1 MDSADK
7 SMSAAGQSGLTRK
20 SRFTI
25 HDISMAMEEE
35 QVIRDIYAKYGFKVS
50 REYARDLIKFVN
62 EMTRIDARMPA
73 TVELS
78 RVD

>member
-1 MDSADK
+1 
-7 SMSAAGQSGLTRK
+7 
-20 SRFTI
+20 
-25 HDISMAMEEE
+25 MAMEEE